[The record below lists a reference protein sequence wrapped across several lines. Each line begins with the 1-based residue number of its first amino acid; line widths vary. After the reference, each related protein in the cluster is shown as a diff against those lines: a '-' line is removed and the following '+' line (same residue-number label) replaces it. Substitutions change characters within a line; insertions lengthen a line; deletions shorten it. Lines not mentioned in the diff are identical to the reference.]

1 MKKSELRQMIKEEI
15 NKLQKHTIQE
25 YLVRQGDK
33 IEDLMGLN
41 LFEDGKDK
49 LSNTREFRSDPSWM
63 NIERKYSKIASDL
76 EKQLK
81 PFFKQPIPLNI
92 VRQLD
97 SSWYDGSDAY
107 DDPVM
112 AIEHL
117 PEIYDKQ
124 IRLITVLL
132 RNIKK

>member
-49 LSNTREFRSDPSWM
+49 LSNTREFRSDPS
-63 NIERKYSKIASDL
+63 
-76 EKQLK
+76 
-81 PFFKQPIPLNI
+81 
-92 VRQLD
+92 
-97 SSWYDGSDAY
+97 
-107 DDPVM
+107 
-112 AIEHL
+112 
-117 PEIYDKQ
+117 
-124 IRLITVLL
+124 
-132 RNIKK
+132 